1 MQKRKRAAKT
11 PKSRSSEAR
20 NKALRA
26 RVQELEKALLALR
39 RGSIDAPSIGASSH
53 PYRVLVET
61 INEGAATLDAKG
73 TVLFANARFA
83 EFLNLPLKKFIG
95 APLQNH
101 VPASAREKLWELIQ
115 LSLQEDT
122 KDEIS
127 LGTPEGRASPDSIL
141 FQRRERIP
149 SANDLRGGDGTD
161 RARTSE

>member
-1 MQKRKRAAKT
+1 MQRRKRDAKT
-11 PKSRSSEAR
+11 PESRSSEAR

-26 RVQELEKALLALR
+26 RVQELEKALMGIR
-39 RGSIDAPSIGASSH
+39 RGSIDAPSTSASSH

-61 INEGAATLDAKG
+61 INEGAATLDAEG

-95 APLQNH
+95 APLQDH
-101 VPASAREKLWELIQ
+101 VPASAQEKLWELIQ

-127 LGTPEGRASPDSIL
+127 LGTPEGRPRLIQFS
-141 FQRRERIP
+141 F
-149 SANDLRGGDGTD
+149 SAVKQSHPQTICVVATELT
-161 RARTSE
+161 EL